1 MWANQNLGWARAV
14 GDRLALADPILRGS
28 LERRESR
35 GSHYRVDYLERND
48 DQFLRSTI
56 ATYDPETGKS
66 IITFEET
73 EYGVV
78 TPRIRDYSTTKKQST
93 DDSAKKDGPR
103 TAFDPA
109 VERTSSAAGAKTPEA
124 AGGKVSQ

>member
-1 MWANQNLGWARAV
+1 M
-14 GDRLALADPILRGS
+14 LALADPILRGS

-48 DQFLRSTI
+48 EKFLRTTI
-56 ATYDPETGKS
+56 ATYNPETDES
-66 IITFEET
+66 EISFEET

-78 TPRIRDYSTTKKQST
+78 KPRIRDYSTTKKQKK
-93 DDSAKKDGPR
+93 DDSSKKDAAR

-109 VERTSSAAGAKTPEA
+109 VERTSTAVAGKTPEA
-124 AGGKVSQ
+124 AGGKVSE